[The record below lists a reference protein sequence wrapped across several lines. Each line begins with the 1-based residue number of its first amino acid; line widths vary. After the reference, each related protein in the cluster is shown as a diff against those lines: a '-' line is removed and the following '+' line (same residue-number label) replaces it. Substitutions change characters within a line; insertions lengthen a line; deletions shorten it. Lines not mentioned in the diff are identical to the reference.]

1 MKKSK
6 TWETFFF
13 NIGIAGVIAA
23 AGAAAIVRLT
33 SARLTGHGYPCFLN
47 TFFHIPC
54 PGCGGTRAIEYLLQ
68 GRLWDSFLAHPLV
81 LYGIVC
87 YLYFMVSYGIVT
99 FVKKQTFSA
108 GKLPFG
114 RGLLAGAGILVVV
127 QWIGKLIFW
136 RL

>member
-6 TWETFFF
+6 TWETHFF
-13 NIGIAGVIAA
+13 NIGIAGAIAA

-33 SARLTGHGYPCFLN
+33 SARLTGWGMPCFLN

-54 PGCGGTRAIEYLLQ
+54 PGCGGTRAVEYLLW
-68 GRLWDSFLAHPLV
+68 GRLWESFTVHPLV
-81 LYGIVC
+81 LYTVGC
-87 YLYFMVSYGIVT
+87 YLYFMVSYGYVT

-108 GKLPFG
+108 AKLPFG
-114 RGLLAGAGILVVV
+114 RGLLTGAGVLLVV

-136 RL
+136 RI